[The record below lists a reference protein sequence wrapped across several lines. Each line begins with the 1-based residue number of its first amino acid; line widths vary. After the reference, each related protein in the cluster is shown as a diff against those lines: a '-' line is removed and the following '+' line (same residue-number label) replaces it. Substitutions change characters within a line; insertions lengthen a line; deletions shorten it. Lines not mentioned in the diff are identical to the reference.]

1 MKENKSNNDKSTA
14 KKELNVLPATEV
26 GEKISDVRKSDP
38 EEQHNHA
45 NSKGKKKNGSGRS

>member
-38 EEQHNHA
+38 EEHHNHA